1 MSEKNRYRTY
11 QDCDIDEL
19 EEIVAELEHMSIV
32 ALKQKKKDLRKTI
45 LKSVQEAKKTTVPT
59 CVALCSWPLRK
70 RERGIESSQSVFF
83 LNAPRAFRSKRF
95 NFFQRSPR

>member
-45 LKSVQEAKKTTVPT
+45 LKSVQEAKKVIE
-59 CVALCSWPLRK
+59 K
-70 RERGIESSQSVFF
+70 R
-83 LNAPRAFRSKRF
+83 LKK
-95 NFFQRSPR
+95 